1 LKPWWTGSRLFP
13 EVTVQVSEQAT
24 SQNLGSPAAFTSIS
38 SGGITPWGLYPN
50 YYMSQNYAGVD
61 KGKSNREIAEEL
73 VISERTV
80 ANHLASIF
88 NKTGVENRAAAAA
101 FAIRHELAE

>member
-1 LKPWWTGSRLFP
+1 
-13 EVTVQVSEQAT
+13 VTQ
-24 SQNLGSPAAFTSIS
+24 
-38 SGGITPWGLYPN
+38 
-50 YYMSQNYAGVD
+50 
-61 KGKSNREIAEEL
+61 GKSNREIAEEL

-88 NKTGVENRAAAAA
+88 NKTGVDNRTAAAA